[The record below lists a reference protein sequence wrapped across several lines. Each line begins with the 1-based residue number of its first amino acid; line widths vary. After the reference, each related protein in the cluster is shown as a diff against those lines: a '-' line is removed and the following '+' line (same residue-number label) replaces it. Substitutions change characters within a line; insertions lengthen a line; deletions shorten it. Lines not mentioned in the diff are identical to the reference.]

1 MVKMFLGGARV
12 EDVCAE
18 FGCSVPTVAAAL
30 RAHGV
35 PARRG
40 PGSVRRSQRKEH
52 VKLCKDCDEIRPVK
66 GFNGRVCAQC
76 TSRRQMDARRKWI
89 ASLDFSRDDHLLQ
102 YLQRIMRTS
111 LMRDYGL
118 TPEEAF
124 EWYKR
129 RVCDVCGKLPSGRR
143 KLNDLDHCHRTG
155 KIRGLLCS
163 HHNRFLG
170 FIDEEPETLDAMVR
184 YLARAR
190 DMT

>member
-1 MVKMFLGGARV
+1 
-12 EDVCAE
+12 
-18 FGCSVPTVAAAL
+18 
-30 RAHGV
+30 
-35 PARRG
+35 
-40 PGSVRRSQRKEH
+40 
-52 VKLCKDCDEIRPVK
+52 
-66 GFNGRVCAQC
+66 
-76 TSRRQMDARRKWI
+76 
-89 ASLDFSRDDHLLQ
+89 
-102 YLQRIMRTS
+102 
-111 LMRDYGL
+111 MRDYGL
-118 TPEEAF
+118 TPEAAF